1 MAPRK
6 TASKKAPA
14 AKRGKATKA
23 TSKKAAKD
31 APATTTRASR
41 KSTPDAPAGDS
52 YVMYSPEIGAAVC
65 ALISEGASVRA
76 IAAQTGMPSKAAIF
90 QWLAKHEDFRVA
102 YMAATHERAHARY
115 ESMDEVIYDLR
126 HGRIDARSA
135 RVMVD
140 TLKWQCAIE
149 SPERYGQVSR
159 HELTG
164 KNGGPIKSQQLP
176 AADMTPEERQAEIR
190 NLAAQHP
197 ELFAT
202 VASGPA
208 H

>member
-6 TASKKAPA
+6 TAAKKSGKAP
-14 AKRGKATKA
+14 KAT
-23 TSKKAAKD
+23 TKKTAKT
-31 APATTTRASR
+31 PPKTTTRAPR
-41 KSTPDAPAGDS
+41 KSTADVPAGES
-52 YVMYSPEIGAAVC
+52 YVTYTPEISAAVC

-76 IAAQTGMPSKAAIF
+76 IAAMQGMPSKAAIF

-115 ESMDEVIYDLR
+115 ESMDEVMDDLR
-126 HGRIDARSA
+126 RGKIDSRAA

-140 TLKWQCAIE
+140 ALKWQCAIE
-149 SPERYGQVSR
+149 APERYGQVSR

-164 KNGGPIKSQQLP
+164 RNGGPIKSQQLP